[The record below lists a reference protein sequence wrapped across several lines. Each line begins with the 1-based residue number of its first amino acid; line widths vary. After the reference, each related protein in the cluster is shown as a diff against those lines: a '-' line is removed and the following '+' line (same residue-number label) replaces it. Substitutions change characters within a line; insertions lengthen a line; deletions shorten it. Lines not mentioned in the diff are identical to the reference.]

1 MASHY
6 RIPLTLGHC
15 TEKLVTADPT
25 RLRQILDN
33 FISNAIK
40 FSPAGGSVRIS
51 SESTSTG
58 MVRITVSD
66 EGPGVPESFLP
77 RLFQRFAQADSGS
90 ARSKAGTGLG
100 LAICRELAKL
110 MNCEVGYF
118 YDHGANFW
126 IELPNHMVSRTNVY
140 ESAGNPFR
148 GD

>member
-15 TEKLVTADPT
+15 TEKFVTADPT

-40 FSPAGGSVRIS
+40 FSPVGGSVRIS
-51 SESTSTG
+51 SESTSSG

-90 ARSKAGTGLG
+90 ARAQAGTGLG
-100 LAICRELAKL
+100 LAICQELAKL
-110 MNCEVGYF
+110 MNSEVGYF
-118 YDHGANFW
+118 YDNGANFW
-126 IELPNHMVSRTNVY
+126 VELPNDIVRGNNIN
-140 ESAGNPFR
+140 ESAR
-148 GD
+148 TSS